1 MIVSRAAGYAEKRA
15 WTQRLA
21 FAAAVAAMIAL
32 FTPNPLLTVCGFAVV
47 PVIFGLL
54 WRPSEPPVLLFAVL
68 MQWLQVFMPVLN
80 ADRHGLKIFD
90 LSLET
95 AAWLSLVTVVV
106 LAIGMRIGVRPVAL
120 VDEAVLNEAA
130 NRLNVRRLTAAYIS
144 AFFLGQ
150 VVIGASVLVPSL
162 RQQFLVLAAVRWVV
176 IFLIGWAALR
186 HRRFRTLAAAVVTV
200 ELIIGF
206 VGYFS
211 AFKAVLFMAIVLAAA
226 SRHGARRLLSPALI
240 GVALVTV
247 LLASFWQSV
256 KDEYSAYINQGD
268 RAQVVRVGLGER
280 LDYLASEA
288 IRTRWSDLEFGF
300 DSTLNRIGYIEMFAA
315 TIQNVP
321 TRVPFQDGRLWL
333 EALTHIVTPRVLFPD
348 KAPINDSDRT
358 REFTGLWLAGA
369 DEGTSISI
377 GYAGESYIDFG
388 PVIMFVPIAL
398 LGYFWG
404 WAYRFL
410 ATRSAQK
417 LLGLGFAAN
426 LILSSAIYFE
436 SSNIK
441 LIGGAVLYVIIMSLL
456 LKYAGDKMWRFV
468 APSRRALEPRSV
480 TPPQAAAP
488 APFGFRAED
497 VGW

>member
-1 MIVSRAAGYAEKRA
+1 MTAGQAARTEKRA

-21 FAAAVAAMIAL
+21 LAAAVAAVLGL
-32 FTPNPLLTVCGFAVV
+32 FTPNPLLTVCGIAIV
-47 PVIFGLL
+47 PIAFGLL

-80 ADRHGLKIFD
+80 ADRHGLQIFD
-90 LSLET
+90 LTLEK
-95 AAWLSLVTVVV
+95 AAWLSLATVLV
-106 LAIGMRIGVRPVAL
+106 LAVGMRMGGRPAAL
-120 VDEAVLNEAA
+120 VDEVTLNEEA
-130 NRLNVRRLTAAYIS
+130 NRLNARRLVAAYIG
-144 AFFLGQ
+144 AFLLGQ
-150 VVIGASVLVPSL
+150 ISIIASLLVPSL
-162 RQQFLVLAAVRWVV
+162 RQQFLALAALRWVV

-186 HRRFRTLAAAVVTV
+186 HRRFRALAATV
-200 ELIIGF
+200 ITLELIIGF

-211 AFKAVLFMAIVLAAA
+211 AFKAVLFMAIVLIAA
-226 SRHGARRLLSPALI
+226 SRHGARRLFSPALV
-240 GVALVTV
+240 GVALMTI

-256 KDEYSAYINQGD
+256 KDDYRVYINQGD
-268 RAQVVRVGLGER
+268 KAQVVRVGLGER
-280 LDYLASEA
+280 LDYLASEV
-288 IRTRWSDLEFGF
+288 IRTRWSDLTFGF

-321 TRVPFQDGRLWL
+321 ARVPFQDGRLWL
-333 EALTHIVTPRVLFPD
+333 EAVVHIVTPRVLFPN
-348 KAPINDSDRT
+348 KPAINDSDRT
-358 REFTGLWLAGA
+358 REFTGVWLAGA

-388 PVIMFVPIAL
+388 PIGMFVPVLL

-410 ATRSAQK
+410 ATRSAHK
-417 LLGLGFAAN
+417 LLGLGFATN

-456 LKYAGDKMWRFV
+456 LKYAGDRMWRFV
-468 APSRRALEPRSV
+468 APKRLALPKPV
-480 TPPQAAAP
+480 FPAP
-488 APFGFRAED
+488 APAPAPVPFGFRSED